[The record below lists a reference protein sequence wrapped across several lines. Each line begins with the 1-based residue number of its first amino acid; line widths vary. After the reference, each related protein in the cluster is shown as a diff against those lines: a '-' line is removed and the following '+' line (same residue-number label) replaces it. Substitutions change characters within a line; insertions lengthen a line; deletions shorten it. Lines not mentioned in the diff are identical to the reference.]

1 MKLKSLFNI
10 FRLAFW
16 LPVLGMAGCEMVVD
30 IDLPP
35 HESKLVVNCLLTPDS
50 LVKVQVYKTL
60 GPLDRKEAVAVS
72 NAKVVLL
79 ENGMVVDTLPFYKDA
94 DNSYYQSLRFKPQAQ
109 KTYTLLVKAPGF
121 PDAQANCTIPGK
133 VPIQKASIRDSAGL
147 DENGQYFSRLLIT
160 FQDPGNGQ
168 NFYNIS
174 GQQLYS
180 YYTSD
185 PRGPNPQVEYYKYPI
200 YFFSDLNDVEDG
212 GENGM
217 LLKDNLFNGRQ
228 YELALNFYPPYG
240 NNGSGQKDTML
251 VAFKTVSPEY
261 YEYYRKLQPHLNNQG
276 GDIFSGEPVV
286 MPSNIQNGYGLF
298 AGYSQD
304 TLMVV
309 K

>member
-10 FRLAFW
+10 LKFVWW
-16 LPVLGMAGCEMVVD
+16 LPFSGMASCEMVVD

-50 LVKVQVYKTL
+50 LVTVRVYKTL
-60 GPLDRKEAVAVS
+60 GPLDRKESVAVS

-79 ENGMVVDTLPFYKDA
+79 ENSVVVDTLPFFSNPYE
-94 DNSYYQSLRFKPQAQ
+94 SYYRSKHFTPQAN
-109 KTYTLLVKAPGF
+109 KNYTLIVKAPGF
-121 PDAQANCTIPGK
+121 PDAQASCTIPGK

-147 DENGQYFSRLLIT
+147 DDGGQYFSRLLIT
-160 FQDPGNGQ
+160 FQDPGHVQ
-168 NFYNIS
+168 NFYNVS

-185 PRGPNPQVEYYKYPI
+185 PGGPNPQVAYYKYPI

-228 YELALNFYPPYG
+228 YELSLNFYPPYG

-251 VAFKTVSPEY
+251 LAFKTVSPEY
-261 YEYYRKLQPHLNNQG
+261 HEYYRKLQLHLYNQG

-286 MPSNIQNGYGLF
+286 MPSNIQNGYGIF
-298 AGYSQD
+298 AGYTQD